1 MSNLSKNKNFLLLV
15 IGILS
20 IVWIYYYFHT
30 LINVPFHPDESTQI
44 YMSEDVN
51 LLINHTSELF
61 YQDNP
66 SNPLMQKYRLLD
78 APITRYAI
86 GVFRLIS
93 GVPPLQNDWDWSK
106 TWDENK
112 LAFPTPKMLFVSR
125 LSTAILFPISIV
137 IFFLLSK
144 ELFKNNNI
152 LIGLSVLLF
161 SLNSLLLLHT
171 RRAMAESS
179 LIFFLTLSLYLLLKL
194 PKKIIFL
201 SAIPIGFAINSKQI
215 LIFLVLVGLLLF
227 FYYFFKEPNKLITQ
241 TIFFSIIIVS
251 IFMLFNPILWN
262 NPLKAFDAMIK
273 ERSLLSQ
280 NQEFSI
286 EAVSPTSITDT
297 IPKKIV
303 AWIAQIYILPPS
315 PQEIANYQDAL
326 NVSFVN
332 YLKSPFQK
340 GLFRNLLL
348 GTLSFLFFL
357 YGFIRA
363 IINFTIKEKIIFVSA
378 FLLFFLE
385 ILFLFKI
392 PFQRYFLPA
401 IPLSILFE
409 SYGIFQF
416 YYWVKRKIHLNKI
429 FK

>member
-1 MSNLSKNKNFLLLV
+1 
-15 IGILS
+15 
-20 IVWIYYYFHT
+20 
-30 LINVPFHPDESTQI
+30 
-44 YMSEDVN
+44 MSEDVN

-273 ERSLLSQ
+273 ERSLLTQ

-363 IINFTIKEKIIFVSA
+363 IINFTIKEKIIFVST

>member
-1 MSNLSKNKNFLLLV
+1 
-15 IGILS
+15 
-20 IVWIYYYFHT
+20 
-30 LINVPFHPDESTQI
+30 
-44 YMSEDVN
+44 MSEDVN

-227 FYYFFKEPNKLITQ
+227 FYYFFKETNKLITQ

-273 ERSLLSQ
+273 ERSLLTQ